1 MTIFYCCN
9 FENKSVGTYTVI
21 FTASS
26 SLVFHDSY
34 NHLHSQEKE
43 FHLVSFGLI
52 CPSLSGCGG
61 FLDKRTHFCVW

>member
-9 FENKSVGTYTVI
+9 FENKSVVTYTVI

-34 NHLHSQEKE
+34 NRLHSQERE

-52 CPSLSGCGG
+52 FPSLCGCGG
-61 FLDKRTHFCVW
+61 FLEMLTI